1 MKIAIVDDDASWRE
15 RIEQEIL
22 RYADNSKMQIDVY
35 ESGEQYVKSRK
46 QYDISFIDIEMN
58 GMDGFDTILKAKEY
72 QQDGLFVI
80 LTTHVEMSRKGYL
93 VNAFRY
99 IDKTELHE
107 LEETIR
113 SASVVLERNDK
124 IDINVIGDGPR
135 RLAFKNIIYVETEKH
150 YIVVHTTQGNIKC
163 KDKMQDIER
172 ALPGNSF
179 SRCHNAYIVNL
190 DKISHIDDCRAY
202 LVNGDKIEISQRRIW
217 QVRKAYFNRQYECAN
232 K

>member
-1 MKIAIVDDDASWRE
+1 MRIAIVDDDAYWRE
-15 RIEQEIL
+15 KIEQEIV
-22 RYADNSKMQIDVY
+22 RYVGDVKRQIDIY
-35 ESGEQYVKSRK
+35 ESGEQYVESQKR
-46 QYDISFIDIEMN
+46 YDISFVDIEMT

-72 QQDGLFVI
+72 QSDGLFVI

-113 SASVVLERNDK
+113 SAKVVLERNRK

-135 RLAFKNIIYVETEKH
+135 RLALKNIIYIETEKH
-150 YIVVHTTQGNIKC
+150 YVVIHTHQGNIKC
-163 KDKMQDIER
+163 KNKMQDIESM
-172 ALPGNSF
+172 LPDNSF

-190 DKISHIDDCRAY
+190 DKIKNIDDSRAY
-202 LVNGDKIEISQRRIW
+202 LINGDNIEISQRKIW
-217 QVRKAYFNRQYECAN
+217 QVRKAYFNRHYECAN

>member
-1 MKIAIVDDDASWRE
+1 MKIAIVDDDAYWRE
-15 RIEQEIL
+15 KIEREIV
-22 RYADNSKMQIDVY
+22 RYVGNVKRQIDVY
-35 ESGEQYVKSRK
+35 ESGEQYVESQMR
-46 QYDISFIDIEMN
+46 YDISFVDIEMS

-72 QQDGLFVI
+72 QPDGLFVI

-113 SASVVLERNDK
+113 SAKVVLERNRK

-135 RLAFKNIIYVETEKH
+135 RIALKNIIYIETEKH
-150 YIVVHTTQGNIKC
+150 YVVIHTHQESIKC
-163 KDKMQDIER
+163 KNKMQDIESM
-172 ALPGNSF
+172 LPENSF

-190 DKISHIDDCRAY
+190 DKIKSIDDSRAY
-202 LVNGDKIEISQRRIW
+202 LINGDNIEISQRKIW
-217 QVRKAYFNRQYECAN
+217 QVRKAYFNRHYECAN